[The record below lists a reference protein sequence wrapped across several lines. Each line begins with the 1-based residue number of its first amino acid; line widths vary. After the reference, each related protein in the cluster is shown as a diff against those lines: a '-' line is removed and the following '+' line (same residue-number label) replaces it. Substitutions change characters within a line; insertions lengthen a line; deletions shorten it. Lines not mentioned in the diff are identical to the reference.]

1 MNIKDAQKCLDLV
14 LNEQASLAGQY
25 PDGDY
30 YSEFAVI
37 CNKYDIDPEIHW
49 ENVLDSLDNPN
60 VRKYDWRKEEWL
72 ILKRNILQIKS
83 LHQTNIRFM

>member
-37 CNKYDIDPEIHW
+37 CRKYDINPETHW
-49 ENVLDSLDNPN
+49 ENVLDNLSNPDVEGYTVN
-60 VRKYDWRKEEWL
+60 KEGEYV
-72 ILKRNILQIKS
+72 KN
-83 LHQTNIRFM
+83 

>member
-25 PDGDY
+25 PEGNY
-30 YSEFAVI
+30 YGEFAVI
-37 CNKYDIDPEIHW
+37 CRKYDIDPETHW

-60 VRKYDWRKEEWL
+60 LFFNTLRMLLLFRLIIEE
-72 ILKRNILQIKS
+72 
-83 LHQTNIRFM
+83 

>member
-30 YSEFAVI
+30 CGEFATI
-37 CNKYDIDPEIHW
+37 CKKYDIDPETHW
-49 ENVLDSLDNPN
+49 ENVLDSLDNPY
-60 VRKYDWRKEEWL
+60 VRKYNWRNSEWL
-72 ILKRNILQIKS
+72 I
-83 LHQTNIRFM
+83 

>member
-1 MNIKDAQKCLDLV
+1 MIIKDAQKCLDLV

-25 PDGDY
+25 PEGNY
-30 YSEFAVI
+30 YGEFAVI
-37 CNKYDIDPEIHW
+37 CRKYDINPETHW

-72 ILKRNILQIKS
+72 I
-83 LHQTNIRFM
+83 

>member
-37 CNKYDIDPEIHW
+37 CKKYDINPETHW

>member
-30 YSEFAVI
+30 YSEFGVI
-37 CNKYDIDPEIHW
+37 CNKYDIDPETHW
-49 ENVLDSLDNPN
+49 ENVLDSLDFYKKN
-60 VRKYDWRKEEWL
+60 VREYNYRKKEWL
-72 ILKRNILQIKS
+72 G
-83 LHQTNIRFM
+83 

>member
-37 CNKYDIDPEIHW
+37 CNKYDIDPETHW
-49 ENVLDSLDNPN
+49 ENVLDSLDFYKKN
-60 VRKYDWRKEEWL
+60 VREYNYRKKEWL
-72 ILKRNILQIKS
+72 G
-83 LHQTNIRFM
+83 